1 MEGSEYPFDSLQEIR
16 LRKAKLKG
24 EINTQEKS
32 MQKLW
37 DSVFHQKQ
45 KKGVMT
51 PSKRMSQI
59 VTTGMGVFDGA
70 MLAFKLYRKFKK

>member
-1 MEGSEYPFDSLQEIR
+1 MENSEYPFDSLQEIR

-24 EINTQEKS
+24 EINTLERS
-32 MQKLW
+32 MGKLW
-37 DSVFHQKQ
+37 DSVFHEKE

-51 PSKRMSQI
+51 PSKRISQI
-59 VTTGMGVFDGA
+59 ITTGAGVFDGA